1 MSFQAPEWRS
11 VMIRTSRGAL
21 VPLLFPE
28 SLVGV
33 AWPKLDQALGTLSF
47 SCCIYVGR
55 PRGGGCSA
63 GRVSHRKRSPRC
75 VSASLLW
82 AQRRHRL
89 RAEQVARNKR
99 WAKKRI
105 GPDGGPKSSKLMRRA
120 PAQRRAI
127 QSDGREPPI
136 LGLCRMGRRPN
147 RFGLPS
153 KTGSKLNRTIA
164 SGKVSLRASTDTYI
178 SLANLSFRHSGR
190 AH

>member
-11 VMIRTSRGAL
+11 VMIRTSRGGTRSTAVSGEL
-21 VPLLFPE
+21 
-28 SLVGV
+28 GRV
-33 AWPKLDQALGTLSF
+33 AWPKLHQALGTLSF
-47 SCCIYVGR
+47 SCCIDVGR
-55 PRGGGCSA
+55 PRGGRCSA
-63 GRVSHRKRSPRC
+63 GRVSHRERP
-75 VSASLLW
+75 VVAFLPSLLW

-89 RAEQVARNKR
+89 RAEQFARNKR

-105 GPDGGPKSSKLMRRA
+105 GPNGGPKSSKLMRRA

-127 QSDGREPPI
+127 QSGGREPSIP
-136 LGLCRMGRRPN
+136 GLCRMGRRPN

-178 SLANLSFRHSGR
+178 SLVNLSFRHSGR